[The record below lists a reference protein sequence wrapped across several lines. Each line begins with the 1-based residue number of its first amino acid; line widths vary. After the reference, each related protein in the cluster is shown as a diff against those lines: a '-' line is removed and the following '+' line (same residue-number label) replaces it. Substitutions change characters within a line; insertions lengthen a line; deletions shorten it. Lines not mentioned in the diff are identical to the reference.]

1 MFVPLFN
8 INTVYENYTF
18 FSSQHLMDKLN
29 LLLFMFPVGSI
40 LWVALL
46 IDNWGDLKKDKLSLF
61 FLICCL
67 LGFVFIVLWN
77 PDFGAKLD
85 YNLFSPAIL
94 AMSVFTSYNLSSNL
108 NKEYYPYITI
118 LALFVSL
125 FHLLP
130 IVLNTA

>member
-1 MFVPLFN
+1 
-8 INTVYENYTF
+8 
-18 FSSQHLMDKLN
+18 MDKLN